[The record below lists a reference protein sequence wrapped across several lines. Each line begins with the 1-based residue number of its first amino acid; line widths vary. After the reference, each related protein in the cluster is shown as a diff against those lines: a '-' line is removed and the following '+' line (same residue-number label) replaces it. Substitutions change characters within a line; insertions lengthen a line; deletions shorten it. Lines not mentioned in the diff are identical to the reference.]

1 MTDPAA
7 AARPGLSADT
17 FRLRRERFLDAIGD
31 GVAVLPAGPELLKSR
46 DTEIPYRQGSDFH
59 YLTGFPEPGAVA
71 VITPHDPEHRLTL
84 FVRPRDPE
92 REVWNGARAGVEGAR
107 ERFGADAAYPIEQLD
122 EHLKKLLEPADA
134 VWFSLMGSASD
145 LEMRVL
151 RLVAGFRGTRAR
163 AGKGPVD
170 VRDPGSVLD
179 AMRLVKE
186 PEEIALMR
194 AAAELAA
201 RGHLAV
207 MRAGRPGV
215 GEWELQALLDHTYR
229 TAGAECGTAFPAI
242 VGSGANAT
250 TLHYHANSRR
260 VEEGD
265 LVLVDSGAEVGMYCS
280 DITRTFPASGR
291 FSAPQRRVY
300 DVVRASLEAAI
311 GAIHPGAPFSGV
323 HEAARR
329 VLVQGMVDLGL
340 LAGEVDELIESE
352 AFKRFFMH
360 QTSHWLGM
368 DVHDVGMYRDRSGES
383 VAFQPGMVLTV
394 EPGLYI
400 PADAD
405 DVPAELRGIGIR
417 LEDDVLVTADGNE
430 ILTRGVPLD
439 ADEVERICLDA

>member
-1 MTDPAA
+1 
-7 AARPGLSADT
+7 
-17 FRLRRERFLDAIGD
+17 
-31 GVAVLPAGPELLKSR
+31 
-46 DTEIPYRQGSDFH
+46 
-59 YLTGFPEPGAVA
+59 
-71 VITPHDPEHRLTL
+71 
-84 FVRPRDPE
+84 
-92 REVWNGARAGVEGAR
+92 
-107 ERFGADAAYPIEQLD
+107 
-122 EHLKKLLEPADA
+122 
-134 VWFSLMGSASD
+134 
-145 LEMRVL
+145 
-151 RLVAGFRGTRAR
+151 
-163 AGKGPVD
+163 
-170 VRDPGSVLD
+170 
-179 AMRLVKE
+179 MRLVKE
-186 PEEIALMR
+186 PEEIALIR
-194 AAAELAA
+194 TAAELAA

-229 TAGAECGTAFPAI
+229 SAGAECGTAFPAI

-260 VEEGD
+260 IEEGD

-300 DVVRASLEAAI
+300 DIVRASVDAAI
-311 GAIHPGAPFSGV
+311 GAIRPGAPFSGV

-340 LAGEVDELIESE
+340 LTGEVDALIESE

-368 DVHDVGMYRDRSGES
+368 DVHDVGMYRDRAGES
-383 VAFQPGMVLTV
+383 VALQPGMVLTV

-405 DVPAELRGIGIR
+405 DIPAELRGIGIR

-430 ILTRGVPLD
+430 ILTRGVPVD
-439 ADEVERICLDA
+439 ADEVERICLGE